1 MVQPLV
7 TCRERTAPRTNFYTK
22 MVVPLTQVFDF
33 DASKSRSNS
42 VKHGI
47 DFVRAQAIWADEDH
61 VEVEARTKDE
71 RRWMVVGRISGRLWT
86 AVITRRGDTIRIIS
100 VRRARRSERSVYEG

>member
-1 MVQPLV
+1 MVIS
-7 TCRERTAPRTNFYTK
+7 
-22 MVVPLTQVFDF
+22 LTEVFDF
-33 DASKSRSNS
+33 DDSKSRSNS

-61 VEVEARTKDE
+61 VEVEARTEDE

-100 VRRARRSERSVYEG
+100 VRRARGSERNVYEG

>member
-1 MVQPLV
+1 
-7 TCRERTAPRTNFYTK
+7 
-22 MVVPLTQVFDF
+22 MVVPLSQVFDF
-33 DASKSRSNS
+33 DACKSRSNS

-61 VEVEARTKDE
+61 VEVEARTEDE

-86 AVITRRGDTIRIIS
+86 AVITRRGGTIRIIS
-100 VRRARRSERSVYEG
+100 VRRARRSERNVYEG